1 MIAKYSAEERQ
12 KIYEEWKQ
20 SGLSVRKF
28 CQQNTIRPPTLYGW
42 IKKFNTMGEVKTLAP
57 PSPEVNFFPIGNLI
71 GDQSFLEFNLPTG
84 IKFKAHLPED
94 KITAILKRLLK

>member
-1 MIAKYSAEERQ
+1 MATKYSAEERQ
-12 KIYEEWKQ
+12 KTYEEWKQ

-42 IKKFNTMGEVKTLAP
+42 IKKFNNMGEVKTLAP

-71 GDQSFLEFNLPTG
+71 GNRSFLEITLPTG
-84 IKFKAHLPED
+84 INFKAHLPED
-94 KITAILKRLLK
+94 KITTILSGLLK